1 MKNTFFR
8 VFLVILL
15 SNIVVVSIGFGVVKL
30 IQRPLQVSA
39 DVLGDVGVQLVTA
52 YEKLGEVPIKELAK
66 KYEQQLS
73 GKLFLYQEN
82 GVSLLKPLPRNFPG
96 KNEGRLGRPLADFL
110 DSQFIQVIGTSNVQ
124 YLLIYR
130 PSPHLKSSN
139 SELILPF
146 SFLGL
151 LVSSAVVAYW
161 LLGPLLKLQ
170 KATRSFG
177 RGDMEARVD
186 VKLAQRSDAIG
197 KLAQEFNEMAERI
210 EVLLSSKERL
220 MRDVSHE
227 LRTPLSRIEVA
238 LTIAEDK
245 QGLPIQ
251 QSYLDRIRNELH
263 ELDELIGQV
272 LTLSRLEAAS
282 LKKEKIDLQR
292 WVNDIVDDVNFE
304 SQLKSVHVVKIGAFP
319 KVLLGDPLQLR
330 HAVENVLRNACF
342 YASEGGRV
350 EIETKEVSGYAQII
364 IRDEG
369 PGVDEDKLEKIFHA
383 FYRSSSARESNSGG
397 FGVGL
402 TIAQRIIRAHN
413 GAIEASNRPQGGL
426 EVRFSLPVG

>member
-1 MKNTFFR
+1 MKSTFLR

-15 SNIVVVSIGFGVVKL
+15 SNLIVVSIGFGVVKL
-30 IQRPLQVSA
+30 IQKRDQVSA
-39 DVLGDVGVQLVTA
+39 DVLGEVGVELVTVFENFGVA
-52 YEKLGEVPIKELAK
+52 ALSDKARKFEKELD
-66 KYEQQLS
+66 

-82 GVSLLKPLPRNFPG
+82 GVPLLQPLPRNFRG
-96 KNEGRLGRPLADFL
+96 DEKSRNGRPLADFM

-130 PSPHLKSSN
+130 PIPRIKSSN
-139 SELILPF
+139 QELILPF
-146 SFLGL
+146 SLLGL
-151 LVSSAVVAYW
+151 LVSSAIVAYW

-170 KATRSFG
+170 KATRLFG

-186 VKLAQRSDAIG
+186 AKLAQRSDAIG
-197 KLAQEFNEMAERI
+197 KLAQEFNEMAGRI

-227 LRTPLSRIEVA
+227 LRTPLARIEVA

-245 QGLPIQ
+245 FAQPQQ

-263 ELDELIGQV
+263 ELDELIGEV

-282 LKKEKIDLQR
+282 LKKEAILLQP
-292 WVNDIVDDVNFE
+292 WLDDIVDDVNFE
-304 SQLKSVHVVKIGAFP
+304 SQLKNIRVTKIGDSP
-319 KVLLGDPLQLR
+319 KHLLGDPLQLR
-330 HAVENVLRNACF
+330 HAIENVLRNACF
-342 YASEGGRV
+342 YAFEGGKV
-350 EIETKEVSGYAQII
+350 EIETLEKDGLANII

-369 PGVDEDKLEKIFHA
+369 PGVDADKLEKIFHA

-402 TIAQRIIRAHN
+402 TIAQRIIGAHN
-413 GAIEASNRPQGGL
+413 GTIGARNREEGGL
-426 EVRFSLPVG
+426 EVCFTLPLK